1 MLSSQHK
8 EDIVSNRYIVKE
20 KIEVLIPCGRRRIA
34 IGGHTEDK
42 NNSMAIL
49 RHISK
54 LLKTRRNTSLT
65 WIPPNSRIKYIS
77 PDIQNKII
85 EINGEMVREKLQ
97 ERVISLNTL
106 P

>member
-8 EDIVSNRYIVKE
+8 EDIASNRYIVKE

-34 IGGHTEDK
+34 IGGHTENK

-65 WIPPNSRIKYIS
+65 WIPHSRIKYTS